1 VKGGSSPQN
10 KIILRKRRS
19 QVPKAK
25 SNFQNR
31 FEVLILAT
39 RSRLFEIA
47 LARALFFSPGRKT
60 TAFRQFFCNAKDKE
74 CGAGNVRHV
83 IKASKGDKYATP
95 DSTRGRIDASPL
107 RADNRRRF
115 MLRWAAATSDVDFVT
130 KKQS

>member
-1 VKGGSSPQN
+1 MLRAHGSLKSP
-10 KIILRKRRS
+10 LPVRYFS
-19 QVPKAK
+19 
-25 SNFQNR
+25 
-31 FEVLILAT
+31 
-39 RSRLFEIA
+39 A
-47 LARALFFSPGRKT
+47 LEEKQLTLGN
-60 TAFRQFFCNAKDKE
+60 FCNAKDKE

-115 MLRWAAATSDVDFVT
+115 MLRWAAAASDVDFVT